1 MGVKDKV
8 LVFMK
13 KGYDDIKQFLLQNFE
28 CQIYLGDW
36 GSEFP
41 KITVNIPENQIQLHK
56 YAIDKDGRKYET
68 TVPFD
73 IDWVFSWLSPWKIPS
88 KILGCAKKGAINF
101 HPGPPKYPGIGCYNY
116 AIWNEDKEY
125 AVTCHEMDEKLDNG
139 EIITC
144 YWFKLHGTETVK
156 SLKNRAI
163 IELKS
168 LFYDEM
174 EDIICYKEILHV
186 KNKSDLEWGK
196 YKSRKDFQEFC
207 KIEIPKD
214 YLCDWYAHLDIE
226 ILERKLRATYFKGA
240 RDLPYIEV
248 NGKKWC
254 LIPETDL

>member
-13 KGYDDIKQFLLQNFE
+13 PDEEIRAFLEQNFE
-28 CQIYLGDW
+28 CTIFEGNWGDSFPDDLIMKKRW
-36 GSEFP
+36 NDISEC
-41 KITVNIPENQIQLHK
+41 
-56 YAIDKDGRKYET
+56 
-68 TVPFD
+68 
-73 IDWVFSWLSPWKIPS
+73 DWIFSWLCPWKIPES
-88 KILGCAKKGAINF
+88 ILEWAKKGAINF
-101 HPGPPKYPGIGCYNY
+101 HPGPPKYPGVGCYNY
-116 AIWNEDKEY
+116 AIWNGDKEY

-144 YWFKLHGTETVK
+144 YWFKLHGNETVK

-163 IELKS
+163 TELKS

-174 EDIICYKEILHV
+174 EDIICYKEVLHV
-186 KNKSDLEWGK
+186 KNKSALEWGK

-248 NGKKWC
+248 NGKKWV
-254 LIPETDL
+254 LTPEEDI